1 MGVTAGRAVGARR
14 REAAT
19 RASRLVS
26 RQAQVD
32 EVAAGGAARRNRAVR
47 EVRRWL
53 RSGEAALRRAQV
65 ADERAGAALVRLAA
79 QGTGLG
85 SAAAAAGLTR
95 ATARRLV
102 AAASSTGQPTDTAGS
117 GAASDPE
124 LRPVTSSRA
133 EGGVDR

>member
-1 MGVTAGRAVGARR
+1 MGVTAGRAVDARR

-19 RASRLVS
+19 RAIRLVS

-32 EVAAGGAARRNRAVR
+32 EVAAGGAARRKRAVR

-53 RSGEAALRRAQV
+53 RAGEAARRRART

-79 QGTGLG
+79 SDAGL
-85 SAAAAAGLTR
+85 SAAAATVGLSR

-102 AAASSTGQPTDTAGS
+102 AAASSTGQQTGAAGS
-117 GAASDPE
+117 GNASDPE
-124 LRPVTSSRA
+124 LHPVTSSWA